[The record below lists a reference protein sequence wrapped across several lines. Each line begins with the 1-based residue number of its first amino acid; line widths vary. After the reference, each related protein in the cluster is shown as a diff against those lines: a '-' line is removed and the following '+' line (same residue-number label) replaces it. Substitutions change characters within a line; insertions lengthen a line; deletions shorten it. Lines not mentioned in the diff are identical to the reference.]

1 MDFTWITNDIGDIT
15 EVNTTAPLTGG
26 GTSGALTLAVS
37 AGSTSA
43 AGVLQITDSTSST
56 STTTAASP
64 NSVKTSYDLANA
76 AVPKSLADAKGDIF
90 TATAD
95 NTPARLAV
103 GTNGQIL
110 KANSATATGLEW
122 AAAASSS
129 PTSAGAS
136 VLTKQ
141 TTTSASFTDL
151 TTAGPAVTL
160 TTGTKAL
167 VLWSHVVDN
176 ATDGRGTY
184 VSFAVSG
191 STTLAASSDYQTD
204 LTGSSA
210 NRPYVTNSRQVLL
223 TGLTAGSNTFTLKYA
238 TESSST
244 GSFSKRYIT
253 VIDMGS

>member
-1 MDFTWITNDIGDIT
+1 MANPTTNYSFAMPTNVDLVKDLPADFEVFGQAVDTKLKALNPSTTLGDIEYRSST
-15 EVNTTAPLTGG
+15 ADTNTRLGIGSTGQV
-26 GTSGALTLAVS
+26 LAVS
-37 AGSTSA
+37 GGVPAWTTPASA
-43 AGVLQITDSTSST
+43 A
-56 STTTAASP
+56 
-64 NSVKTSYDLANA
+64 
-76 AVPKSLADAKGDIF
+76 
-90 TATAD
+90 
-95 NTPARLAV
+95 
-103 GTNGQIL
+103 
-110 KANSATATGLEW
+110 
-122 AAAASSS
+122 

-167 VLWSHVVDN
+167 VMWSHVVDN

-191 STTLAASSDYQTD
+191 ATTLAASSDYQTD
-204 LTGSSA
+204 LTGSAA